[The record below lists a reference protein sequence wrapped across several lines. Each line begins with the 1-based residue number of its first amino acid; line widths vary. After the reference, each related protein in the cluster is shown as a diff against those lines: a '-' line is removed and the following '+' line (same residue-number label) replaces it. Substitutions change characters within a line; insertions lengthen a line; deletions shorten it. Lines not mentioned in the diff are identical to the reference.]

1 MAVAK
6 SIFAALPILEF
17 PFIKDFA
24 IIKIKEDIINLT
36 KHTPPKETKVVP
48 LIKIIGTIS
57 GYLVSAIAPSKA
69 SPKGVA
75 PDGSLH
81 IPISIER
88 IYMSMLFNSK
98 NFLISILFSKSLS
111 SLL

>member
-6 SIFAALPILEF
+6 SIFAAFPILEF

-57 GYLVSAIAPSKA
+57 G
-69 SPKGVA
+69 
-75 PDGSLH
+75 
-81 IPISIER
+81 
-88 IYMSMLFNSK
+88 
-98 NFLISILFSKSLS
+98 
-111 SLL
+111 